1 MNKIIFLFILL
12 VVPAPLVDAHPD
24 PNSAML
30 MQNGTEIKNVEFIG
44 LLDKEEEEVEFLS
57 EEWFWKNFILLLSGL
72 IAAII
77 VVTGVIVYREEV

>member
-12 VVPAPLVDAHPD
+12 VPVPFADAHPD

-30 MQNGTEIKNVEFIG
+30 MQDGTEVKNVEFIG
-44 LLDKEEEEVEFLS
+44 LENEEEEEVEFLS
-57 EEWFWKNFILLLSGL
+57 KELFWKNFVPLLSGL

>member
-12 VVPAPLVDAHPD
+12 VVPAPFADAHPD

-30 MQNGTEIKNVEFIG
+30 MQNGIEIKNVEFIG
-44 LLDKEEEEVEFLS
+44 LIYEEEEVEFLS

-77 VVTGVIVYREEV
+77 VVTCVLVYKEEV

>member
-1 MNKIIFLFILL
+1 MNKIIIFLFILL

-24 PNSAML
+24 PKTAML
-30 MQNGTEIKNVEFIG
+30 MQNGIEVKNVEFIG
-44 LLDKEEEEVEFLS
+44 LLDEEEVEFLS
-57 EEWFWKNFILLLSGL
+57 EEWFWKNFAPLLSGL